1 MFLTFLLSY
10 QTKRFLNIHVKNDLA
25 KIIFA
30 VAYLSHAVA
39 NLTLAVANLTLA
51 VANLTL
57 AVANLTL
64 AVAKMSFW
72 SLIKRFIAITII
84 RKPLFSIVET
94 WRAVFLLAA
103 FMTHPGPS
111 LKQIGNIMIGLKY
124 VLSSDLFQG
133 GGGKIRLPLFALC
146 HDEIC

>member
-30 VAYLSHAVA
+30 VAYLSH
-39 NLTLAVANLTLA
+39 AVANLTLA